1 MRSCFFKHLRFTP
14 LLLSATIVGSSG
26 TNAWSGVGESAVITL
41 VFPPGARATGLG
53 EAFTGVANDA
63 NAIYFNPAGLG
74 QDPLA
79 NSWKSFLDGKGPFLA
94 VASKRKNEIIASEL
108 VWAGTAKGVARYNGR
123 MWESREIYL
132 VEQGDDVKSIA
143 RRYIN
148 ADDEKIIQNA
158 AWKIRAENGIEMK
171 RYSIILGKLRSRL
184 KDSLLVKTHQSVEQV
199 ARQIIDLPAADRTAA
214 KLYANLAPLS
224 DSSTADKLSDEIAAL
239 LATKDTELKDLVEL
253 RVPLT
258 IAVNDTVTAMAMDE
272 SERLWVGTPRG
283 LWRCNE
289 SKWNR
294 ITVADGLPSN
304 SITALTIGA
313 NGDLLVGT
321 DAGIGVFKN
330 GSWSSVSVADGL
342 PEAFITSVA
351 FGSDGALYAG
361 CSKGLIKKK
370 DSVLTLFDTSSGLLS
385 TAVAALFFDSKNRL
399 WVGGAN
405 GVSIYTGKAW
415 KRFKFP
421 GSNVQCFTE
430 QRSGSVW
437 IGTNKGVISY
447 REGKTITD
455 KNGNL
460 VDGPPEWKA
469 YHSKNALRGND
480 VRGLAAFGNDV
491 WVMTDEAINKYEW
504 AEKQLLFFYEP
515 LLPAFHLPELYHMF
529 GAFVLPTEDW
539 GTLGF
544 SINFINMGSNP
555 LTDELGREK
564 GIVRSWEGVFGLSYG
579 LSLSQTFSLGMNL
592 KYVNSALAPGITAHG
607 GVGTT
612 YAIDAALLK
621 RDLFIRNLSLGFM
634 LQNMGPSIY
643 YIDPEKSDPIPF
655 TLRLGTAYTAV
666 QTPIHELTF
675 LLDLNREVVKN
686 YMDKKPDPFY
696 VALWTDLLHDS
707 TESAK
712 YEIQQV
718 NVNLGAEYWYSHFMA
733 IRTGF
738 LGDYIGERYELTI
751 GLGLNYGNMNF
762 DWSYIH
768 SPDGFLKG
776 ILRKINPQKTGSTGA
791 RHGQW
796 RVSMLFKL

>member
-283 LWRCNE
+283 
-289 SKWNR
+289 
-294 ITVADGLPSN
+294 
-304 SITALTIGA
+304 
-313 NGDLLVGT
+313 
-321 DAGIGVFKN
+321 
-330 GSWSSVSVADGL
+330 
-342 PEAFITSVA
+342 
-351 FGSDGALYAG
+351 
-361 CSKGLIKKK
+361 
-370 DSVLTLFDTSSGLLS
+370 
-385 TAVAALFFDSKNRL
+385 
-399 WVGGAN
+399 
-405 GVSIYTGKAW
+405 
-415 KRFKFP
+415 
-421 GSNVQCFTE
+421 
-430 QRSGSVW
+430 
-437 IGTNKGVISY
+437 
-447 REGKTITD
+447 
-455 KNGNL
+455 
-460 VDGPPEWKA
+460 
-469 YHSKNALRGND
+469 
-480 VRGLAAFGNDV
+480 
-491 WVMTDEAINKYEW
+491 
-504 AEKQLLFFYEP
+504 
-515 LLPAFHLPELYHMF
+515 
-529 GAFVLPTEDW
+529 
-539 GTLGF
+539 
-544 SINFINMGSNP
+544 
-555 LTDELGREK
+555 
-564 GIVRSWEGVFGLSYG
+564 
-579 LSLSQTFSLGMNL
+579 
-592 KYVNSALAPGITAHG
+592 
-607 GVGTT
+607 
-612 YAIDAALLK
+612 
-621 RDLFIRNLSLGFM
+621 
-634 LQNMGPSIY
+634 
-643 YIDPEKSDPIPF
+643 
-655 TLRLGTAYTAV
+655 
-666 QTPIHELTF
+666 
-675 LLDLNREVVKN
+675 
-686 YMDKKPDPFY
+686 
-696 VALWTDLLHDS
+696 
-707 TESAK
+707 
-712 YEIQQV
+712 
-718 NVNLGAEYWYSHFMA
+718 
-733 IRTGF
+733 
-738 LGDYIGERYELTI
+738 
-751 GLGLNYGNMNF
+751 
-762 DWSYIH
+762 
-768 SPDGFLKG
+768 
-776 ILRKINPQKTGSTGA
+776 
-791 RHGQW
+791 
-796 RVSMLFKL
+796 